1 MDRLELSVVIPVY
14 NEAARVGKTL
24 KESFAYLKSK
34 KIRAEILVVDDG
46 SKDDTVEVVNQLKR
60 LAGRGQVLKV
70 LKHSVNRG
78 KGAAVR
84 TGALASRGMTILFM
98 DADNSTP
105 LSEFENF
112 RPALKGG
119 VEVLI
124 GSRAVDRKKVK
135 VHQPLHREA
144 MGRVFNLMVQLIAT
158 PGLWDTQCGFKV
170 FSRRAAQAI
179 FPLQTIER
187 FGFDVEL
194 LYIGRKLG
202 FKVREVSVHWFDN
215 PASKVHVFRDST
227 QMFLDLLII
236 RWNDL
241 KGLYSRPKPAE

>member
-1 MDRLELSVVIPVY
+1 MSQPELSVVIPVY
-14 NEAARVGKTL
+14 NEAARVGATL
-24 KESFAYLKSK
+24 KESFAYLKGR
-34 KIRAEILVVDDG
+34 KIHAEVLVVDDG
-46 SKDDTVEVVNQLKR
+46 SKDKTVEVVGKFKR
-60 LAGRGQVLKV
+60 LACPRQGLKV
-70 LKHSVNRG
+70 IRQPINRG

-84 TGALASRGMTILFM
+84 AGALAAVGKIILFM

-105 LSEFENF
+105 LSEYENF
-112 RPALKGG
+112 RPFLKEGA
-119 VEVLI
+119 EVLI

-144 MGRVFNLMVQLIAT
+144 MGRVFNLFVQLLAT

-170 FSRRAAQAI
+170 FTRGAVQAI

-187 FGFDVEL
+187 FGFDVEVL
-194 LYIGRKLG
+194 FIARKLG
-202 FKVREVSVHWFDN
+202 FKVKEVSVHWFDN

-227 QMFLDLLII
+227 RMFVDLLVI

-241 KGLYSRPKPAE
+241 KGLYSGPKSS

>member
-1 MDRLELSVVIPVY
+1 MSRLELSVVIPVY
-14 NEAARVGKTL
+14 NESARVGKTL
-24 KESFAYLKSK
+24 QESFAYLKSK
-34 KIRAEILVVDDG
+34 KNPSEIIVVDDG
-46 SKDDTVEVVNQLKR
+46 SRDDTVKIVNQFKR
-60 LAGRGQVLKV
+60 LAGRGQSLKV
-70 LKHSVNRG
+70 LQQPINRG

-84 TGALASRGMTILFM
+84 TGALAALGKTVLFM

-105 LSEFENF
+105 LREFENF
-112 RPALKGG
+112 KPLLKEGF
-119 VEVLI
+119 EVLI

-241 KGLYSRPKPAE
+241 RGRYSNRKSS

>member
-1 MDRLELSVVIPVY
+1 M
-14 NEAARVGKTL
+14 
-24 KESFAYLKSK
+24 
-34 KIRAEILVVDDG
+34 VDDG
-46 SKDDTVEVVNQLKR
+46 SKDNTVEVVGKFKR
-60 LAGRGQVLKV
+60 LAGPRQILKV
-70 LKHSVNRG
+70 LKHPVNRG

-84 TGALASRGMTILFM
+84 TGALAAKGKTVLFM

-105 LSEFENF
+105 LREYENF
-112 RPALKGG
+112 RSSLKEGFG
-119 VEVLI
+119 VLI

-135 VHQPLHREA
+135 VHQPIHREA
-144 MGRVFNLMVQLIAT
+144 MGRVFNLFVQLLAT

-170 FSRRAAQAI
+170 FSLKAVQAI

-194 LYIGRKLG
+194 LYIARKLG

-227 QMFLDLLII
+227 RMFVDLLVI

-241 KGLYSRPKPAE
+241 QGRYSSRKTCQNEFFS